1 MDQLKDK
8 LSQLL
13 KKYKFAAFILAL
25 GLVLM
30 AFPSLKEKN
39 QQAPVITEPMDDILS
54 LEEELSEILATI
66 HGAGK
71 VKVMLTVSMGEETVY
86 QTNDSSTANPDSSS
100 LRTDTVTV
108 SDPSRS
114 ETGLVRQVIPP
125 EYLGALIVCQGADSP
140 VVRLHIIEAVAK
152 LTGLSTDRISVLK
165 MK

>member
-86 QTNDSSTANPDSSS
+86 QTNA
-100 LRTDTVTV
+100 
-108 SDPSRS
+108 
-114 ETGLVRQVIPP
+114 Q
-125 EYLGALIVCQGADSP
+125 YC
-140 VVRLHIIEAVAK
+140 
-152 LTGLSTDRISVLK
+152 
-165 MK
+165 